1 MFFTKTLLCFAPSRR
16 LLFGALDRDIV
27 LETRLS
33 APAVPIPNKDSAAV
47 EIPIELNARFRGP
60 LLSFFTRRTKDHA
73 QAQDLTQETLLR
85 VFAAGQL
92 RQVDEPESY
101 VFTVATNLLR
111 DQRRFQARR
120 GPVSFVP
127 LDDDA
132 GNELEQHLVEEL
144 SPERVLLSRDSLR
157 DVLCTLDE
165 LGERTRNIFVL
176 FRLERMKQKE
186 IAALYGIGLST
197 VEKHVMRATLHLA
210 RRYGD
215 R

>member
-1 MFFTKTLLCFAPSRR
+1 
-16 LLFGALDRDIV
+16 
-27 LETRLS
+27 
-33 APAVPIPNKDSAAV
+33 
-47 EIPIELNARFRGP
+47 
-60 LLSFFTRRTKDHA
+60 
-73 QAQDLTQETLLR
+73 LTQETLLR

-127 LDDDA
+127 IDNEVGD
-132 GNELEQHLVEEL
+132 ELEQHLVEEL

-157 DVLCTLDE
+157 DVLCTLGE

>member
-1 MFFTKTLLCFAPSRR
+1 VQ
-16 LLFGALDRDIV
+16 DRGIV
-27 LETRLS
+27 LKACLS
-33 APAVPIPNKDSAAV
+33 ASAVPTPNKDPALP

-60 LLSFFTRRTKDHA
+60 LLSFFARRTKDHA
-73 QAQDLTQETLLR
+73 LAQDLTQETLLR

-92 RQVDEPESY
+92 RHVDEPESY

-127 LDDDA
+127 IDNDVGD
-132 GNELEQHLVEEL
+132 ELEQHLVEEL

>member
-1 MFFTKTLLCFAPSRR
+1 
-16 LLFGALDRDIV
+16 
-27 LETRLS
+27 
-33 APAVPIPNKDSAAV
+33 VPIPNKDLTLPQ
-47 EIPIELNARFRGP
+47 IPIELNARFRGP

-73 QAQDLTQETLLR
+73 LAQDLTQDTLLR

-92 RQVDEPESY
+92 RHVDEPESY

-111 DQRRFQARR
+111 DLRRVQARR

-127 LDDDA
+127 IDSDIGD
-132 GNELEQHLVEEL
+132 ELAQGLVEEL

-165 LGERTRNIFVL
+165 LGALTRNIFVL
-176 FRLERMKQKE
+176 FRLERMKQRE

-210 RRYGD
+210 RRYEG

>member
-1 MFFTKTLLCFAPSRR
+1 VRFTETLLYFAPSRT
-16 LLFGALDRDIV
+16 LLFGALGRGIV
-27 LETRLS
+27 PRVSSS
-33 APAVPIPNKDSAAV
+33 ATAVPIPHKDSALP

-73 QAQDLTQETLLR
+73 LAQDLTQETLLR

-127 LDDDA
+127 LDNDL

-176 FRLERMKQKE
+176 FRLERMKQRE